1 MERRNYLLAAGLI
14 ASVGGAYYIT
24 YSAQKFFLKD
34 SLPPV
39 PTEEHLVNWS
49 GTHDV
54 AVEAFY
60 QPESL
65 PQLEGLVRQAHHKKQ
80 KLRCVGSGLSPNGIA
95 FDQEGMVS
103 LALMDKILSIDK
115 EKGLVTVQAGARV
128 EAVADEL
135 RRHGLTLQN
144 YASIREQT
152 IGGFTQVSAHG
163 TGAAI
168 PPVDEQVVAMK
179 LVTPGAGTL
188 HLSTENEPELFKLAR
203 VGLGCLGIAAE
214 MTLQCVP
221 MHKLVETTMVMSVD
235 EVEKGHAQR
244 LKENKHL
251 RYMWIPGTNQVVV
264 VTNNNLSTSDGDYT
278 NDGNINNISTTT
290 TADNNNGSNEDAAAS
305 LKELLLSQKKR
316 TSSSSLSQSE
326 IQSLSATQLR
336 DTLLALNPLD
346 PGWVKK
352 VNIAEA
358 EFWKKSQGR
367 RVGWS
372 DELLGFDCGGQQWVL
387 EVAFPTGGTI
397 DKPGM
402 QDMAYMK
409 ELLRLIE
416 KKKVAAP
423 SPIEQRWTAGSSSP
437 MSPAHGAADSV
448 YSWVG
453 IIMYLPDEG
462 EGGETSLFEGKRSK
476 VTEGFKEYAKL
487 VETNLMKRYGCIEHW
502 AKIEVPE
509 GDERGVKAMRERV
522 RRKYGTSVLKA
533 FNEAREKLDPH
544 GVLQQNKLDLIL
556 NDS

>member
-1 MERRNYLLAAGLI
+1 MERRNYLLAAGLL

-54 AVEAFY
+54 AVKAFY

-65 PQLEGLVRQAHHKKQ
+65 TQLEGLVRQAHHKKQ

-128 EAVADEL
+128 EAVAEEL
-135 RRHGLTLQN
+135 RNHGLTLQN

-251 RYMWIPGTNQVVV
+251 RYMWIPGTGQVVV
-264 VTNNNLSTSDGDYT
+264 VTNNNLSTSDGD
-278 NDGNINNISTTT
+278 NNNGDT
-290 TADNNNGSNEDAAAS
+290 TADSEDAAAS
-305 LKELLLSQKKR
+305 LRELLLSKKTQ
-316 TSSSSLSQSE
+316 TSSSSCSSSSKSE

-346 PGWVKK
+346 PGWVKQ
-352 VNIAEA
+352 VNLAEA

-387 EVAFPTGGTI
+387 EVAFPTGGTT

-448 YSWVG
+448 HSWVG
-453 IIMYLPDEG
+453 IIMYLPEDEG
-462 EGGETSLFEGKRSK
+462 EGGEGGETSSFEENRGR
-476 VTEGFKEYAKL
+476 VTEGFKDYAKL

-509 GDERGVKAMRERV
+509 GDERGVKEMRERV
-522 RRKYGTSVLKA
+522 RRKYGASVLKA
-533 FNEAREKLDPH
+533 FNETREKLDPH
-544 GVLQQNKLDLIL
+544 GILQHNKLDLIL